1 MERKNRKPKGYWYI
15 KKNVIEE
22 SKKYKTRTSFKIN
35 SETAYNS
42 ALKNNWI
49 DEMNWL
55 DKNSNKLPKG
65 Y

>member
-1 MERKNRKPKGYWYI
+1 MEGKNRKPKGYWYI

-42 ALKNNWI
+42 ALKNN
-49 DEMNWL
+49 
-55 DKNSNKLPKG
+55 
-65 Y
+65 